1 MVAALEPGT
10 GDEDQRNERQKAYD
24 PEESDLVPDWICPLL
39 FHIRASYPNDTPI
52 FSQTQKE
59 LTARLL
65 FALPQFGDHLE
76 VF

>member
-1 MVAALEPGT
+1 
-10 GDEDQRNERQKAYD
+10 
-24 PEESDLVPDWICPLL
+24 VPDWICPLL